1 MGCCYSSENE
11 DSDQDREERKLLL
24 DPSSPPTKAL
34 NGAEPNYHSLPSA
47 RTDEQALLS
56 SILAKTARW
65 ASQDRAWGRPPSS
78 ILKTGME
85 SQAQAV
91 GDGTRSVGRGASGP
105 SPAPVG
111 RQGHWCQIALELAP
125 GSESCLSISEAPVT
139 SSLPLLPKAT
149 SSTCLLQT
157 PRAWSSTST
166 WTGRGSTAPAWLC

>member
-1 MGCCYSSENE
+1 
-11 DSDQDREERKLLL
+11 
-24 DPSSPPTKAL
+24 
-34 NGAEPNYHSLPSA
+34 
-47 RTDEQALLS
+47 
-56 SILAKTARW
+56 
-65 ASQDRAWGRPPSS
+65 
-78 ILKTGME
+78 ME

-125 GSESCLSISEAPVT
+125 GSESCLSISEAPVM

-166 WTGRGSTAPAWLC
+166 WTGRGSTGEPLAGWDPSGCLGPPSLPLPLIQLWSLGPSPGFSFGCGLGGGPKSLGCLSRWSC